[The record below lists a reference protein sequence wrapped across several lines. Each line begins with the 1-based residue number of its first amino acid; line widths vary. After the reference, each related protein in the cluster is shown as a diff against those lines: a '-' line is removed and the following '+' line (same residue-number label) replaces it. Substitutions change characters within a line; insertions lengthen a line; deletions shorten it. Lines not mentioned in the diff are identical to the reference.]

1 MKTHYI
7 DDTRLGLAALFV
19 GVMSA
24 AVFTA
29 AIRLLQPEAE
39 ELDTTDELLRDP
51 RNAARLLE
59 SVESLRRGEWE
70 SHPLATRPPV
80 AA

>member
-1 MKTHYI
+1 MRTHYL

-19 GVMSA
+19 GVVSA
-24 AVFTA
+24 AAFTA
-29 AIRLLQPEAE
+29 AVKLLQPAADEDATEA
-39 ELDTTDELLRDP
+39 LLRDP
-51 RNAARLLE
+51 RNAARLME